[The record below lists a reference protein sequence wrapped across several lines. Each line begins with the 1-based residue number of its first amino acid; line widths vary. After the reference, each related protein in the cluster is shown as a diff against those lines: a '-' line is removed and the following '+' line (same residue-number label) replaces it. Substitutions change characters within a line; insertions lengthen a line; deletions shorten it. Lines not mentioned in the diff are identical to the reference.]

1 MSTQISIAQ
10 AKASFAALVAKA
22 EAGEDIVVTRNGR
35 PVARLVPMAKAP
47 VSYGDLKGIFLAE
60 DLSLPED
67 VAAAFEDR
75 S

>member
-1 MSTQISIAQ
+1 MSTHISIAQ

-22 EAGEDIVVTRNGR
+22 EAGEDVIVTRNGR
-35 PVARLVPMAKAP
+35 PVARLVPMAKEPLA
-47 VSYGDLKGIFLAE
+47 YGDLQGLFLAE

-67 VAAAFEDR
+67 VVTAFEDR